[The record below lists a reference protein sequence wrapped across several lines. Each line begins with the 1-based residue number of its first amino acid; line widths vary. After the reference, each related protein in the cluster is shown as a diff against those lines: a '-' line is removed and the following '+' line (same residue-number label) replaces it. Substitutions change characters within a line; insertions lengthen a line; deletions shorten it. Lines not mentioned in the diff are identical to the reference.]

1 MKQKIQITGKNLNE
15 IFALPCVFKIQKSYI
30 MGEQGEP
37 IPSQKLEDSFVEVA
51 FNPLLDSCSTWA
63 RVGDWIVE
71 DGNGNWHV
79 EKGDEK

>member
-15 IFALPCVFKIQKSYI
+15 IFALPCVFKIQKGYI